1 MTKTLSEF
9 IVGVARLESIL
20 STIFWWVLGS
30 LALVGTWFIFVI
42 FVEIVRRRS
51 LKLTEKDLAEIVVI
65 NEERKTGEVIE
76 FPHRRRA

>member
-30 LALVGTWFIFVI
+30 LALVGAWFIFVI

-51 LKLTEKDLAEIVVI
+51 LNLTEKDLAEIVVI

-76 FPHRRRA
+76 FPHMRLA